1 MSFECPKSIKSIKKI
16 IFGTSVGRRLVF
28 KGSKSKKKTVYF
40 KISDHSALWRR
51 FVVLQTYVVKHGCAR
66 SVGGSFLKGG
76 ETTTAVS

>member
-1 MSFECPKSIKSIKKI
+1 MFLVLQTHVLSETWLLVDI
-16 IFGTSVGRRLVF
+16 RLTMVHF
-28 KGSKSKKKTVYF
+28 QTTSKSKKTVYF

>member
-1 MSFECPKSIKSIKKI
+1 MFLVLQTHVLSETWLLVDI
-16 IFGTSVGRRLVF
+16 RLTMAHF
-28 KGSKSKKKTVYF
+28 QTKSKSKKTVYF